1 MHHAFLYISLPSTA
15 RLPVKVLNFT
25 FCEGRKQAMTK
36 FFLVIVWLIE
46 ILAPE
51 ELACIWQSKRVGI
64 ITIKTEKKYEFTFLC
79 DVFVAVS
86 RVVSFKNSLQI
97 HLRKDVADPRV
108 NTCCELKVAF
118 GKASLVFGQTVVWN
132 QMGVYIKLKVSW
144 LRAFLWC
151 MSQTSRDLD
160 NSRRVLTHEKNSG
173 DVFVDFCA
181 QSGTGICLNF
191 WKWFGESR

>member
-1 MHHAFLYISLPSTA
+1 MP
-15 RLPVKVLNFT
+15 NFT
-25 FCEGRKQAMTK
+25 FCERRKQTMTK
-36 FFLVIVWLIE
+36 F
-46 ILAPE
+46 ILSMNLDMMDRNSSCRRVSLHKTE
-51 ELACIWQSKRVGI
+51 SKWVGI
-64 ITIKTEKKYEFTFLC
+64 ITIESEKNMNLLFYETFSWLS
-79 DVFVAVS
+79 AV
-86 RVVSFKNSLQI
+86 VVSFKNSLQI

-108 NTCCELKVAF
+108 NTCCKLKVIF

-144 LRAFLWC
+144 LPAFLWC